1 MFLSPYKGVLPNS
14 TPVAEAQILPDI
26 IDESNQ
32 YRVKKLIGREKSQL
46 CQEKI
51 SSDGENEPPHLGALL
66 VEVEGLVENVVEVV
80 VGAEKLA
87 ELSLQQTFSFLVIN
101 QVDCH
106 LEKKMKP
113 SKSECFWWGE
123 LNKADN
129 ND

>member
-1 MFLSPYKGVLPNS
+1 M
-14 TPVAEAQILPDI
+14 
-26 IDESNQ
+26 
-32 YRVKKLIGREKSQL
+32 GREKRQL

-51 SSDGENEPPHLGALL
+51 SSNGKNEPPHLGALL

-113 SKSECFWWGE
+113 SKSKCF
-123 LNKADN
+123 
-129 ND
+129 